1 MRAAGVELLFDFT
14 KKAYVGFFEGLASYV
29 HIARRFFRF
38 VAEVKRRRP
47 DAAILLDFPEFNMRL
62 IRRLKS
68 FSIPV
73 IYYIV
78 PQVWA
83 WRKHRVHA
91 LKKYVDLAIPI
102 LPFEERFLRRYGV
115 NAYFLGHPLRD
126 RIMVE
131 TRDASVSNSRPKIA
145 LLPGSRTKEI
155 KRHMPILEEAA
166 SIVSKYIDSEFFIAK
181 AKSVSTEYLGRFS
194 QLPTAD
200 AYELFRSAD
209 AAVIASGTATLE
221 AALYL
226 LPFVAIYRVLPST
239 YHLLKMLLN
248 VDRYTLVNII
258 AEENVVEELMQW
270 RATPRRIAKAI
281 LRLLDRER
289 RETII
294 DKMRLVAE
302 RLGPPGTVSRVAE
315 KITDLLKGL

>member
-1 MRAAGVELLFDFT
+1 MRSAGVELLFDFT

-29 HIARRFFRF
+29 HIARRFFSL

-68 FSIPV
+68 LSIPV

-102 LPFEERFLRRYGV
+102 LPFEERFLRHYGV
-115 NAYFLGHPLRD
+115 NAHFLGHPLRD
-126 RIMVE
+126 SITVK
-131 TRDASVSNSRPKIA
+131 TRNSVPAAKPKIA
-145 LLPGSRTKEI
+145 LLPGSRMKEI
-155 KRHMPILEEAA
+155 KRHMSILEETAFV
-166 SIVSKYIDSEFFIAK
+166 VSKYIDSEFFIAK
-181 AKSVSTEYLGRFS
+181 ARSVSEEYLGRFS

-221 AALYL
+221 AALHL
-226 LPFVAIYRVLPST
+226 LPFVAIYRVLPPT

-270 RATPRRIAKAI
+270 RATPRRIAKAV

-289 RETII
+289 RKTMIE
-294 DKMRLVAE
+294 KMRQVAE
-302 RLGPPGTVSRVAE
+302 RLGPPGTVNRVAR
-315 KITDLLKGL
+315 KIVDFLEQL